1 MQQKD
6 FDMKEYE
13 AFLRLT
19 LFLNKLLD
27 FGTGELKF
35 STGLHNYTIQHENRH
50 PERISI
56 LMSSQ
61 DLSTMKIGMPMKVD
75 LLTLD
80 YMVINVSSWNITD
93 VHCLLMYDNIPL
105 LHDTVSSRRWENDST
120 TKVREHI
127 PIEPIPLNS
136 TDIERVQFVYDV
148 AHDELGTEFVLSSLL
163 LGQRD
168 IIKNECLLTFRTD
181 CVGSYRDLWSSL
193 CMCFGHDIRYRGTLD
208 ACNKTI
214 FRSECISA

>member
-1 MQQKD
+1 MQQND

-13 AFLRLT
+13 AFLKLS

-61 DLSTMKIGMPMKVD
+61 DLRTMKIGMPMKVD

-80 YMVINVSSWNITD
+80 RMVINVSSWNITD
-93 VHCLLMYDNIPL
+93 VHCVLLYDDLPL
-105 LHDTVSSRRWENDST
+105 LHDTVSSKRWEGVDSSNLP
-120 TKVREHI
+120 EPI

-148 AHDELGTEFVLSSLL
+148 AHDELGAEFVLSSLL

-168 IIKNECLLTFRTD
+168 IIKNECLLSFRTD
-181 CVGSYRDLWSSL
+181 CVGSYKSLWSAL
-193 CMCFGHDIRYRGTLD
+193 NTCFSHDIRYRGTLD

-214 FRSECISA
+214 FRTECISA